1 MAPRSSFR
9 ALYYLHRAE
18 ECDRQAKEASSDEQR
33 KTLLERANGWRVLSA
48 SIGPTRDAT
57 RNDAA

>member
-1 MAPRSSFR
+1 MAARSSFR
-9 ALYYLHRAE
+9 ALYYLHRAD

-33 KTLLERANGWRVLSA
+33 KTLLEVAHSWRILSA
-48 SIGPTRDAT
+48 STAPTRDFT